1 MFGSRTLLIE
11 MRASEFL
18 PAGHGARALWSAKD
32 SSCLEDMGMDMTSNR
47 IQPMAALIVLAAMG
61 AAGTAFAEGEVN
73 LYSSR
78 HYDTDER
85 LYSDF
90 EEATGITIN
99 RIEGNADELIAR
111 MRAEGQNSPADVL
124 LTVDTSRLER
134 AKQAEL
140 LQPVESD
147 VLEARIP
154 DYLQDAD
161 NQWFGFSQ
169 RARILFYDKA
179 DVATPPQ
186 TYADLVKSD
195 YKGMICIRSST
206 NVYMQTLLAAIIEH
220 EGEDAARDWAAGVV
234 ANFARDPQ
242 GGDTDQLRGIVS
254 GECDIAMSNTYYF
267 SRALRTEVDGLSGA
281 IDGIGWVFPDQ
292 NGNGA
297 HMNLSG
303 AGVAKYSPNRDNAVR
318 FLEYLASDQ
327 AQVYFS
333 AGNDEYPAVDGVALS
348 PSVEKMG
355 EFKPDEVDLSAVAQ
369 NLAAA
374 TRIYAEVGWE

>member
-1 MFGSRTLLIE
+1 MPDTRTRLTLT
-11 MRASEFL
+11 
-18 PAGHGARALWSAKD
+18 AL
-32 SSCLEDMGMDMTSNR
+32 
-47 IQPMAALIVLAAMG
+47 AALVAAP
-61 AAGTAFAEGEVN
+61 AFAQGELN

-90 EEATGITIN
+90 EEMTGITIN

-111 MRAEGQNSPADVL
+111 MEAEGRNSPADVL

-134 AKQAEL
+134 AKNAGV

-147 VLEARIP
+147 VLERRIP
-154 DYLQDAD
+154 DYLQDDD

-169 RARILFYDKA
+169 RARILFYDKNEVT
-179 DVATPPQ
+179 DPPQ
-186 TYADLVKSD
+186 TYQELAESQYEGQV
-195 YKGMICIRSST
+195 CIRSSS
-206 NVYMQTLLAAIIEH
+206 NVYTQTIVAALIEH
-220 EGEDAARDWAAGVV
+220 LGEEATKDWAEAVV

-267 SRALRTEVDGLSGA
+267 ARAIRTDVDGVSDSL
-281 IDGIGWVFPDQ
+281 DRIGWVFPNQDSY
-292 NGNGA
+292 GA

-303 AGVAKYSPNRDNAVR
+303 GGVAANAPNRENAIR

-327 AQVYFS
+327 AQQYFS
-333 AGNDEYPAVDGVALS
+333 AGNDEYPAVPGVALS
-348 PSVEKMG
+348 PSVAQLG
-355 EFKPDEVDLSAVAQ
+355 FFKPDDVDLSAVAA
-369 NLAAA
+369 NVPAAQ
-374 TRIYAEVGWE
+374 RIFNEVDWE